1 LDIRIQKR
9 KGTEMRFLVEK
20 IKYETLNA
28 RQKETYNFQKVSA
41 IFADYGFTTIKLSD
55 DWLGADFIA
64 IDFSGEKYL
73 KVQLKGRL
81 TFDKKY
87 KEKDLWICFNDKKNE
102 KWYLYH
108 HDELLK
114 SFEASFKKTSSWK
127 NQGIYHFP
135 NISVEIKEKL
145 LEYMPT
151 KTNLSTESQI
161 TRGIEQLALGWQFM
175 SNPENEKKKVP
186 IELMINILEESYNDL
201 PESEE
206 NGTDYLDRRY
216 RNYREKLGEKPFYIK
231 IDFQKK
237 IIQKFKGNEENI
249 RLLSKTYLENY
260 AEDYNDYILENYFKV
275 QKENGLLEYSLF
287 QIVFFNLA
295 SRLGLTVEM
304 TYDNI
309 LDSSKKR
316 RRRIRPIG
324 VSCRR
329 PYLNLIALDC
339 NDKIYKHF
347 VLSCITE
354 IHTDIFEFANDSE
367 RKRTNLDL
375 KYFRNSKDYRFGK
388 EYVTYRIEL
397 KKKFLRHFRN
407 VYFPEFET
415 IEESSDAVILE
426 VTTWDYRYFF
436 NAIFNYREHCLL
448 LAPTDKVAF
457 YKDILLNT
465 LKNYSED

>member
-1 LDIRIQKR
+1 
-9 KGTEMRFLVEK
+9 
-20 IKYETLNA
+20 
-28 RQKETYNFQKVSA
+28 
-41 IFADYGFTTIKLSD
+41 
-55 DWLGADFIA
+55 
-64 IDFSGEKYL
+64 
-73 KVQLKGRL
+73 
-81 TFDKKY
+81 
-87 KEKDLWICFNDKKNE
+87 
-102 KWYLYH
+102 
-108 HDELLK
+108 
-114 SFEASFKKTSSWK
+114 
-127 NQGIYHFP
+127 
-135 NISVEIKEKL
+135 
-145 LEYMPT
+145 MPP

-161 TRGIEQLALGWQFM
+161 TRGIEQLVLGWQFI
-175 SNPENEKKKVP
+175 SNPESQKKKIP
-186 IELMINILEESYNDL
+186 IDLMINILEESYNDL
-201 PESEE
+201 SERQE
-206 NGTDYLDRRY
+206 NETDYLDRRY

-231 IDFQKK
+231 IDLQKK
-237 IIQKFKGNEENI
+237 IIKNLKGNEENI
-249 RLLSKTYLENY
+249 RRLAKIYLENY
-260 AEDYNDYILENYFKV
+260 SEDYSDYILDNYLKV
-275 QKENGLLEYSLF
+275 QKENRLLEYSLF
-287 QIVFFNLA
+287 VIVFFNLA

-329 PYLNLIALDC
+329 PYLNLIAQDC

-388 EYVTYRIEL
+388 EYIAYRIEL

-407 VYFPEFET
+407 VYFPEFEI

-426 VTTWDYRYFF
+426 VTTWDYRYFY

-448 LAPTDKVAF
+448 LAPTDKVDF
-457 YKDILLNT
+457 YKDILQNT
-465 LKNYSED
+465 LKKYSDD

>member
-1 LDIRIQKR
+1 MPL
-9 KGTEMRFLVEK
+9 
-20 IKYETLNA
+20 
-28 RQKETYNFQKVSA
+28 
-41 IFADYGFTTIKLSD
+41 KL
-55 DWLGADFIA
+55 
-64 IDFSGEKYL
+64 
-73 KVQLKGRL
+73 
-81 TFDKKY
+81 
-87 KEKDLWICFNDKKNE
+87 
-102 KWYLYH
+102 H
-108 HDELLK
+108 
-114 SFEASFKKTSSWK
+114 
-127 NQGIYHFP
+127 
-135 NISVEIKEKL
+135 
-145 LEYMPT
+145 
-151 KTNLSTESQI
+151 LSTQEQI
-161 TRGIEQLALGWQFM
+161 TRGIEQLALGWQFI
-175 SNPENEKKKVP
+175 SNPETEKKKVS
-186 IELMINILEESYNDL
+186 IDLMINILEESYNDL
-201 PESEE
+201 SERQDNE
-206 NGTDYLDRRY
+206 TDYLDRRY

-231 IDFQKK
+231 IDLQKK
-237 IIQKFKGNEENI
+237 IIQNLKGNEENI
-249 RLLSKTYLENY
+249 RRLAKIYLENY
-260 AEDYNDYILENYFKV
+260 SEDYSDYILDNYLKV
-275 QKENGLLEYSLF
+275 QKENRLLEYSLF
-287 QIVFFNLA
+287 VIVFFNLA

-329 PYLNLIALDC
+329 PYLNLIAQDC

-388 EYVTYRIEL
+388 EYIAYRIEL

-407 VYFPEFET
+407 VYFPEFEI

-426 VTTWDYRYFF
+426 VTTWDYRYFY

-448 LAPTDKVAF
+448 LAPTDKVDF

-465 LKNYSED
+465 LKNYSKE

>member
-1 LDIRIQKR
+1 
-9 KGTEMRFLVEK
+9 
-20 IKYETLNA
+20 
-28 RQKETYNFQKVSA
+28 
-41 IFADYGFTTIKLSD
+41 
-55 DWLGADFIA
+55 
-64 IDFSGEKYL
+64 
-73 KVQLKGRL
+73 
-81 TFDKKY
+81 
-87 KEKDLWICFNDKKNE
+87 
-102 KWYLYH
+102 
-108 HDELLK
+108 
-114 SFEASFKKTSSWK
+114 
-127 NQGIYHFP
+127 
-135 NISVEIKEKL
+135 
-145 LEYMPT
+145 MPP

-161 TRGIEQLALGWQFM
+161 TRGIEQLALGWQFI

-186 IELMINILEESYNDL
+186 VELIINILEESYNDL

-216 RNYREKLGEKPFYIK
+216 RNYREKLSEEPFHIK

-237 IIQKFKGNEENI
+237 IIQNFKGKEENI
-249 RLLSKTYLENY
+249 RLLSKIYLENY
-260 AEDYNDYILENYFKV
+260 AEDYSDYIFEKYFKV

-329 PYLNLIALDC
+329 PYLNLIAQDC

-347 VLSCITE
+347 VLSCVTE
-354 IHTDIFEFANDSE
+354 IHTDIFDFAKDSE
-367 RKRTNLDL
+367 RKITNLDL
-375 KYFRNSKDYRFGK
+375 KYFRTSKDYRFGR
-388 EYVTYRIEL
+388 EYEKYRIQLNKKYL
-397 KKKFLRHFRN
+397 KHFSN

-415 IEESSDAVILE
+415 IEERHDTVILE
-426 VTTWDYRYFF
+426 IETWDYRYFF

-448 LAPTDKVAF
+448 LAPPDKVIF
-457 YKDILLNT
+457 YKDILRNT
-465 LKNYSED
+465 LKNYL